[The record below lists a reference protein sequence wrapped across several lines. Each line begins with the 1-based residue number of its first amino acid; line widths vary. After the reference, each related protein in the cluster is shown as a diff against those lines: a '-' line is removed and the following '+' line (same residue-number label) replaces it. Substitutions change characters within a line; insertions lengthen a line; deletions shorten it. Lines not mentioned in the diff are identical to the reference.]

1 MKNFE
6 IIKIKILNRV
16 FNLINLLNIGDYDF
30 RDYVIDY
37 CNSSNVCRLLYKLN
51 RCIILSSDNLTLRAS
66 FRSVK

>member
-16 FNLINLLNIGDYDF
+16 FNLNNLLNIGDYDF

-51 RCIILSSDNLTLRAS
+51 SSDNLTLRAS

>member
-6 IIKIKILNRV
+6 IIKIKIFNRV
-16 FNLINLLNIGDYDF
+16 FNLNNLLNIGDYDF

-51 RCIILSSDNLTLRAS
+51 SSDNLTLRAS
-66 FRSVK
+66 FRSIK